1 MAEYTMIGTRPA
13 SGAGALCGP
22 SFAIPLESGA
32 TPPAAPDP
40 TSGVALQLLLA
51 AVAADVLAA
60 TGDAAVALHLDVG
73 DVTVRVQF
81 GRGGSDT
88 LMLSYE
94 LRISATVPE
103 ARLAQLHAELRR
115 SARLV
120 RVIGPALQLTGSI
133 RRGPP
138 LRTA

>member
-13 SGAGALCGP
+13 SGTGALCGP
-22 SFAIPLESGA
+22 SFALPLEASA
-32 TPPAAPDP
+32 TDP
-40 TSGVALQLLLA
+40 TPGVALQLLLA

-73 DVTVRVQF
+73 DVTVRVQVA
-81 GRGGSDT
+81 RGWSDA
-88 LMLSYE
+88 LMLTYE

-115 SARLV
+115 SAHLV

-138 LRTA
+138 RLAG